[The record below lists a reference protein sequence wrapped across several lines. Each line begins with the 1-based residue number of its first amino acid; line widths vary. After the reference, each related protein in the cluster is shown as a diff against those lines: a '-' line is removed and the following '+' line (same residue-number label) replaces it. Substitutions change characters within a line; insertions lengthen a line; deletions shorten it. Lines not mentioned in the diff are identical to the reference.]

1 MKNMQDPE
9 EIEDESSLQDREA
22 GETNAVGGSGMGRDI
37 TYEDVA
43 QSVVDLLLRAETRLP
58 DDVTAALKDAHGRET
73 DPTARAQIEAI
84 LENIELAAMRKVP
97 ICQDTGILIFF
108 VEIGR
113 DCAINFDIK
122 DAIRDGVKKAT
133 EIVPLRPNAV
143 HPTRREPSGNVGIGL
158 PDIIL
163 DINEGDRI
171 RITVLPKGAGSENV
185 SRLAMLNPSQVADIK
200 RFVLET
206 VADAGGKPCPP
217 IIVGVGIGGSFD
229 KAARLAKKALL
240 REIRDNASGVD
251 ACVNGSAVDACIMGE
266 FEREILD
273 AINSLGIGTM
283 GLGGDITAL
292 AVHIEYAHCHTASLP
307 VAVNIQCWAN
317 RRASVELGGDGA

>member
-1 MKNMQDPE
+1 
-9 EIEDESSLQDREA
+9 
-22 GETNAVGGSGMGRDI
+22 MGVSRDI

-58 DDVTAALKDAHGRET
+58 DDVTAAITAAHGRET

-84 LENIELAAMRKVP
+84 LENIELAAVRKVP

-113 DCAINFDIK
+113 DCTINFDIK
-122 DAIRDGVKKAT
+122 DAIRAGVAKAT

-143 HPTRREPSGNVGIGL
+143 HPVTREPSGNVGIGL

-171 RITVLPKGAGSENV
+171 RITVMPKGAGSENV

-200 RFVLET
+200 RFVLEAVT
-206 VADAGGKPCPP
+206 DAGGKPCPP
-217 IIVGVGIGGSFD
+217 IVVGVGIGGSFD

-240 REIRDNASGVD
+240 REICDNASGVD
-251 ACVNGSAVDACIMGE
+251 ACVNGSAVDACINAFGVDARDGVLIACVMDE
-266 FEREILD
+266 FERELLD

-317 RRASVELGGDGA
+317 RRASVELGGYGV

>member
-1 MKNMQDPE
+1 
-9 EIEDESSLQDREA
+9 
-22 GETNAVGGSGMGRDI
+22 MGRDI

-58 DDVTAALKDAHGRET
+58 DDVTAALKDAHGHET

>member
-1 MKNMQDPE
+1 
-9 EIEDESSLQDREA
+9 
-22 GETNAVGGSGMGRDI
+22 MGVDRDI

-58 DDVTAALKDAHGRET
+58 DDVTAALTDAHRRET

-84 LENIELAAMRKVP
+84 LENIELAATRKVP

-113 DCAINFDIK
+113 DCAIDFNIK
-122 DAIRDGVKKAT
+122 DAIRVGVAKAT
-133 EIVPLRPNAV
+133 DTVPLRPNAV
-143 HPTRREPSGNVGIGL
+143 HPVTREASGNVGIGL

-163 DINEGDRI
+163 DITQGDRI
-171 RITVLPKGAGSENV
+171 RITVMPKGAGSENV

-217 IIVGVGIGGSFD
+217 VIIGVGIGGSFD

-240 REIRDNASGVD
+240 REICDNTSGVD
-251 ACVNGSAVDACIMGE
+251 ACVNGSAVDACTMDD
-266 FEREILD
+266 FELELLD

-317 RRASVELGGDGA
+317 RRASVELGGGGGWW

>member
-1 MKNMQDPE
+1 MG
-9 EIEDESSLQDREA
+9 R
-22 GETNAVGGSGMGRDI
+22 GRDI

-58 DDVTAALKDAHGRET
+58 DDVTAALTDAHGRET

-84 LENIELAAMRKVP
+84 LENIELAARRKVP

-113 DCAINFDIK
+113 DCTINFDIK
-122 DAIRDGVKKAT
+122 DAIRDGVAKAT

-143 HPTRREPSGNVGIGL
+143 HPITREVSGNVGIGL

-217 IIVGVGIGGSFD
+217 VIVGVGIGGSFD

-240 REIRDNASGVD
+240 REICNNA
-251 ACVNGSAVDACIMGE
+251 
-266 FEREILD
+266 
-273 AINSLGIGTM
+273 IGTM

-317 RRASVELGGDGA
+317 RRASVELGG

>member
-1 MKNMQDPE
+1 MG
-9 EIEDESSLQDREA
+9 A
-22 GETNAVGGSGMGRDI
+22 GRDI
-37 TYEDVA
+37 TYKDVA
-43 QSVVDLLLRAETRLP
+43 QSVVDLLLRAETWLP
-58 DDVTAALKDAHGRET
+58 DDVTAALTDAHGRET

-113 DCAINFDIK
+113 DCAIDFGIK

-143 HPTRREPSGNVGIGL
+143 HPTRREPSGNVGVGL

-171 RITVLPKGAGSENV
+171 RITVMPKGAGSENV

-206 VADAGGKPCPP
+206 VAAAGGKPCPP
-217 IIVGVGIGGSFD
+217 IVVGVGIGGSFD

-240 REIRDNASGVD
+240 REIYDNAPGVD
-251 ACVNGSAVDACIMGE
+251 ACVNGSAVDACIMDD
-266 FEREILD
+266 FELEILD

-317 RRASVELGGDGA
+317 RRASVELGGDGG

>member
-1 MKNMQDPE
+1 
-9 EIEDESSLQDREA
+9 
-22 GETNAVGGSGMGRDI
+22 MGVDRDI

-58 DDVTAALKDAHGRET
+58 DDVTAALTDARGRET

-84 LENIELAAMRKVP
+84 LENIELAATRKVP

-113 DCAINFDIK
+113 DCTIDFNIK

-143 HPTRREPSGNVGIGL
+143 HPITREASGNVGIGL

-171 RITVLPKGAGSENV
+171 RITVMPKGAGSENV
-185 SRLAMLNPSQVADIK
+185 SRLAMLNPSQAADIK
-200 RFVLET
+200 RFVLEA

-217 IIVGVGIGGSFD
+217 VIVGVGIGGSFD
-229 KAARLAKKALL
+229 KAARLAKKSLL
-240 REIRDNASGVD
+240 REIHDNASGVD
-251 ACVNGSAVDACIMGE
+251 ARDGVLIACVMDD

-317 RRASVELGGDGA
+317 RRASVELGGDWKEDGA

>member
-1 MKNMQDPE
+1 
-9 EIEDESSLQDREA
+9 
-22 GETNAVGGSGMGRDI
+22 MGVDRDI
-37 TYEDVA
+37 TYEDVV

-58 DDVTAALKDAHGRET
+58 DDVTAALTDARGRET

-84 LENIELAAMRKVP
+84 LENIELAATRKVP

-113 DCAINFDIK
+113 DCTIDFDIK
-122 DAIRDGVKKAT
+122 DAIRDGVAKAT

-143 HPTRREPSGNVGIGL
+143 HPITREPSGNVGIGL

-171 RITVLPKGAGSENV
+171 RITVMPKGAGSENV

-217 IIVGVGIGGSFD
+217 VIIGIGIGGSFD

-240 REIRDNASGVD
+240 REIYDNTSGVD
-251 ACVNGSAVDACIMGE
+251 ACVNGSAADACINAFGVDARDGVLIACVMDD

-317 RRASVELGGDGA
+317 RRASVELGG